1 MGVENAHHNALQC
14 GGSGPNL
21 YSSSPHS
28 THSSQNRMT
37 FNPEGRGHGPMVSPG
52 GGPIQLWQFLLELL
66 TDKECQ
72 HCICWTGDG
81 WEFKMA
87 DPDEVIYIST
97 LRYKII
103 ILLIKYLAVILILSL
118 FIYLKVA
125 KRWGARKNKPKMN
138 YEKLS
143 RGLRYYYDKNIISK
157 TSGKRYVYRFVCD
170 LQSLLGYTPDQFFNL
185 IGVTP
190 EAAVAAAGDIEE
202 EN

>member
-1 MGVENAHHNALQC
+1 M
-14 GGSGPNL
+14 
-21 YSSSPHS
+21 YSSSPLS

-103 ILLIKYLAVILILSL
+103 IPRLNWVLCSNL
-118 FIYLKVA
+118 
-125 KRWGARKNKPKMN
+125 
-138 YEKLS
+138 
-143 RGLRYYYDKNIISK
+143 NIISIYQFKGCKKVGCTKKQTKNELRK
-157 TSGKRYVYRFVCD
+157 TLKRSSVLLRQKHNFQNVRKTLRLQICLRPTIIAWIYSGSIF
-170 LQSLLGYTPDQFFNL
+170 QFDWSHPRSCCR
-185 IGVTP
+185 GSW
-190 EAAVAAAGDIEE
+190 
-202 EN
+202 

>member
-1 MGVENAHHNALQC
+1 
-14 GGSGPNL
+14 
-21 YSSSPHS
+21 
-28 THSSQNRMT
+28 MT

-103 ILLIKYLAVILILSL
+103 IL
-118 FIYLKVA
+118 
-125 KRWGARKNKPKMN
+125 
-138 YEKLS
+138 
-143 RGLRYYYDKNIISK
+143 
-157 TSGKRYVYRFVCD
+157 RFNTIV
-170 LQSLLGYTPDQFFNL
+170 N
-185 IGVTP
+185 
-190 EAAVAAAGDIEE
+190 
-202 EN
+202 